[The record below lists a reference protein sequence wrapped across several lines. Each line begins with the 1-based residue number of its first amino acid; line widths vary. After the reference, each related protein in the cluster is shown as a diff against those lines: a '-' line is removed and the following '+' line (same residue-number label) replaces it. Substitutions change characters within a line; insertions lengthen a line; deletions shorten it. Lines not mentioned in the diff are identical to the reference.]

1 MCGIIGYI
9 GKRPAQ
15 TVILE
20 GLRRLEY
27 RGYDSAGLCILIRI
41 VLNSARRPA
50 ASMTWQPSWPNNPLR
65 AIPASATPA
74 GPRTGRP
81 PTPTRIRTSIS
92 RAKSL
97 SSTTA

>member
-27 RGYDSAGLCILIRI
+27 RGYDSAGLCILNKDRFELRKKTGRI
-41 VLNSARRPA
+41 NDLAAVLAK
-50 ASMTWQPSWPNNPLR
+50 QP
-65 AIPASATPA
+65 IPASATPA